1 MLKNKIIIVA
11 GANGR
16 IGSALCAEILRQNGL
31 PILADITENS
41 EFKANLETKFSK
53 NLQEF
58 VRNFS
63 QNFSP
68 NLTQNLDKKNSAN
81 STQFSTKNAQNLKQ
95 KKQKIPANLMSVK
108 MDICDKKSLQNAIN
122 SVLQIYGKI
131 DGFVNSA
138 YPMAKSHEQKPYYE
152 LDYSEICEA
161 LNVHLGGF
169 ILASQEFVKFFK
181 RQNYG
186 NIVNLSSIMG
196 VFAPKFENYK
206 GTNMQSSL
214 EYSIIKAGINHMG
227 RWLAKELFGSGV
239 RVNTLASGGILDAQ
253 PQVFLNAYKKCC
265 ASKGMLDAKDVC
277 GAIAFLLSDLSAF
290 INGQVILV
298 DDGWGL

>member
-16 IGSALCAEILRQNGL
+16 IGSALCAEILRQNAL
-31 PILADITENS
+31 PVLADIAENAK
-41 EFKANLETKFSK
+41 FKANLEAKFSK

-58 VRNFS
+58 TRNFAS
-63 QNFSP
+63 
-68 NLTQNLDKKNSAN
+68 N
-81 STQFSTKNAQNLKQ
+81 STQKAEFK
-95 KKQKIPANLMSVK
+95 PELMSVK
-108 MDICDKKSLQNAIN
+108 MDICDKNSLQSAIN
-122 SVLQIYGKI
+122 SVAAKYGKI
-131 DGFVNSA
+131 DGFVNCA
-138 YPMAKSHEQKPYYE
+138 YPMAKSHEVKAYYE
-152 LDYSEICEA
+152 LEFSEICEA

-169 ILASQEFVKFFK
+169 MLAAQEFAKFFK

-196 VFAPKFENYK
+196 VYAPKFENYK

-214 EYSIIKAGINHMG
+214 EYSVIKAGINHMG
-227 RWLAKELFGSGV
+227 RWMAKELFGTGV

-253 PQVFLNAYKKCC
+253 PQSFLAAYKGCC
-265 ASKGMLDAKDVC
+265 ASKGMLDGRDVC
-277 GAIAFLLSDLSAF
+277 GTAAFLLSDLSAF
-290 INGQVILV
+290 INGQVIVV